1 MTKKKQKKP
10 TLNEVKKVVEN
21 LLYDLQIVNNKVDSI
36 GMVFNDYVEYKNE
49 VNEFLKYLKE
59 KKKEQADD
67 KKGTAD
73 KDSK

>member
-1 MTKKKQKKP
+1 M
-10 TLNEVKKVVEN
+10 
-21 LLYDLQIVNNKVDSI
+21 NNKVDSI

-59 KKKEQADD
+59 KKKEQAND
-67 KKGTAD
+67 KQGTID